1 MTEPLSYEEWR
12 IKNQTTIT
20 PYAIETLK
28 KFHNLDAEKEVEEIM
43 KHEYANYVMELTN
56 PEEYEKWKKE
66 HFNEELGCYDMK
78 EEQNEKTP
86 EQLFE
91 EVLMDRNGLS
101 LMDLLVHPDLKTF
114 VDNFEDNK

>member
-1 MTEPLSYEEWR
+1 VIIGKVIESR
-12 IKNQTTIT
+12 RNQ
-20 PYAIETLK
+20 
-28 KFHNLDAEKEVEEIM
+28 
-43 KHEYANYVMELTN
+43 
-56 PEEYEKWKKE
+56 
-66 HFNEELGCYDMK
+66 MK

-91 EVLMDRNGLS
+91 EVLIDRNGLS

>member
-1 MTEPLSYEEWR
+1 M
-12 IKNQTTIT
+12 IIGKVI
-20 PYAIETLK
+20 
-28 KFHNLDAEKEVEEIM
+28 EIM
-43 KHEYANYVMELTN
+43 RNQ
-56 PEEYEKWKKE
+56 
-66 HFNEELGCYDMK
+66 MK
-78 EEQNEKTP
+78 EEPNEKTP

>member
-1 MTEPLSYEEWR
+1 
-12 IKNQTTIT
+12 
-20 PYAIETLK
+20 
-28 KFHNLDAEKEVEEIM
+28 
-43 KHEYANYVMELTN
+43 
-56 PEEYEKWKKE
+56 
-66 HFNEELGCYDMK
+66 MK

-91 EVLMDRNGLS
+91 EVLIDRNGLS